1 MHGSEGIPSGRRLA
15 VEVRNDGET
24 LVISPRGELDISTTQ
39 ALEVALREGIDGDAS
54 QVILDLR
61 GVSFIDSTGIRLLV
75 FATAHARSNGDRLRM
90 LHGSEAVE
98 RRLLVSGLEQTLPF
112 LD

>member
-15 VEVRNDGET
+15 VEVRRDGET

-39 ALEVALREGIDGDAS
+39 PLEVELRKGLDGDAS
-54 QVILDLR
+54 EVILDLR
-61 GVSFIDSTGIRLLV
+61 GVSFIDSTGVRLLV
-75 FATAHARSNGDRLRM
+75 FAAAHSRSKGDRLRM
-90 LHGSEAVE
+90 RRGSEEVE
-98 RRLLVSGLEQTLPF
+98 RRLLVSGLERSLPF